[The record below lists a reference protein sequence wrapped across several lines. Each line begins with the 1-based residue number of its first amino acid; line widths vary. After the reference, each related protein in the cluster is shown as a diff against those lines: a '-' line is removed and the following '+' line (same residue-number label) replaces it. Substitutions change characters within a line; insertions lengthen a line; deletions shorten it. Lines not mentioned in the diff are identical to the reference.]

1 MASAQSPQVSESPR
15 SGLLRFAALEIRD
28 HFIDCGNFV
37 LESLLRLFEYLDP
50 LFARVKMPA
59 TPGAATREA
68 GEESKT
74 FREWVEIRLI
84 HNVPEHH
91 CNKRPRVSPDQAT
104 ETWQSFIAPQPPGFG
119 SYHVQNKIGG
129 LGYFGILRKT
139 ADQPARVTL
148 SSRRQQLC
156 KAELVPV
163 RISDMKEALAP

>member
-1 MASAQSPQVSESPR
+1 
-15 SGLLRFAALEIRD
+15 
-28 HFIDCGNFV
+28 
-37 LESLLRLFEYLDP
+37 DP

-104 ETWQSFIAPQPPGFG
+104 ETWQSFIAQQPTRFRLIPRAE
-119 SYHVQNKIGG
+119 QNRQPR
-129 LGYFGILRKT
+129 ILRKT

-163 RISDMKEALAP
+163 RISDMKEALAPGRISGRLGRQSLYPQRPMKYVRVID